1 MVPAMPDSPAN
12 DVIDT
17 FLAQIA
23 QSGAITVAVMVSSVD
38 GRATVGG
45 SVGELTGHADQRVL
59 LGIREMACAVVVGA
73 STARV
78 EGYDGLLD
86 EQAQARREARGL
98 SAEPELVVVSRSG
111 PSVTEIWS
119 GLRTRYPNALIAS
132 EGGPTMLGV
141 EVESGLIDQ
150 LVLCVSPH
158 LVGDNSQKRVIEHA
172 SPLGIKVQLL
182 DSTSAEGFVFLRYG
196 V

>member
-1 MVPAMPDSPAN
+1 MPDSPAK
-12 DVIDT
+12 DAIDA
-17 FLAQIA
+17 FLAPIGQA
-23 QSGAITVAVMVSSVD
+23 GAVTVAVMVSSVD

-45 SVGELTGHADQRVL
+45 SVGELTGHADQRIL
-59 LGIREMACAVVVGA
+59 LGVREMACAVVIGA
-73 STARV
+73 STERV

-86 EQAQARREARGL
+86 QEAQARREARGL

-119 GLRTRYPNALIAS
+119 ELRSRYPNALIAS

-150 LVLCVSPH
+150 LVICISPQ

-172 SPLGIKVQLL
+172 APLGIRVQLL